1 MRYDK
6 KIKMQAR
13 SLYEKGL
20 ALKEVAEKLSLKES
34 TIRSWKKREKWAQD
48 CNVATERCVA
58 KKQVQNIT
66 AGDEEL
72 TTQQELFCLLFS
84 RSLNATKAYQE
95 AYQCSYNSA
104 MVSGSRLL
112 KEPHI
117 KKEVERLKKERYTL
131 AYLSSEDI
139 FQKYMDIAFADI
151 GDYLEFNE
159 IEVPVMVDGV
169 PLVKDGEPL
178 KTKKNIIILKDSK
191 EVDTSLIQE
200 VKEGREGVS
209 VKLQDKMK
217 ALDWLASHM
226 NMATEEQRAKVEKIK
241 ADTEKVNAEIA
252 NLKGLDVENEKVII
266 LSNEEEMKAWLIEN
280 EGS

>member
-58 KKQVQNIT
+58 KKQVQNVI

-95 AYQCSYNSA
+95 AYQCNYNSA
-104 MVSGSRLL
+104 MVGGSRLL

-159 IEVPVMVDGV
+159 IEVPVMVDGI
-169 PLVKDGEPL
+169 PLVIDGEPL
-178 KTKKNIIILKDSK
+178 KTKKNIVILKDSK

-252 NLKGLDVENEKVII
+252 NLKGLDVEVEDMAEI
-266 LSNEEEMKAWLIEN
+266 EGLIYGET
-280 EGS
+280 